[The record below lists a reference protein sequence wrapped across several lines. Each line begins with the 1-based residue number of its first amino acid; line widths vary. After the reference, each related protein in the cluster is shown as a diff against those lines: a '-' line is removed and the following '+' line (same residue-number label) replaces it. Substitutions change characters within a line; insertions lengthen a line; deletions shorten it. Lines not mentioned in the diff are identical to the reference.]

1 MNEQLSGVRWG
12 YVLPAGLATPIITQM
27 ALTGVTAL
35 APALIA
41 HSGAWLVAIWT
52 ILWAGICAV
61 LVGLKVPARDAVRHG
76 LLSGLIAALF
86 GLIMYGWFGIGALGL
101 FAFTVGAGMVGGALA
116 RREHAAGW

>member
-1 MNEQLSGVRWG
+1 MSEQISGVKWG

-27 ALTGVTAL
+27 ALTGVTAV
-35 APALIA
+35 APTLVEK
-41 HSGAWLVAIWT
+41 GGGLLVAIWT
-52 ILWAGICAV
+52 ILWAGIFAV
-61 LVGLKVPARDAVRHG
+61 LVGLKVPGGDAVRHG

-86 GLIMYGWFGIGALGL
+86 GWIMYGWFGIGALGL